1 MCNDKASRVH
11 PYSNTCPYTQLPQT
25 HKVEAFVAFLLHEKW
40 AASHQKDKVNK
51 YLRYAKIGA
60 AALGGGALLAV
71 TGGLAAPAI
80 SVGLA
85 AMGTTAGAMVAR

>member
-1 MCNDKASRVH
+1 MA
-11 PYSNTCPYTQLPQT
+11 Y
-25 HKVEAFVAFLLHEKW
+25 LLHEKW

-51 YLRYAKIGA
+51 ALRYAKIGA
-60 AALGGGALLAV
+60 AALGGGALLAL

-85 AMGTTAGAMVAR
+85 AMGTTAGAMVARYVRVCVGSGVHARVPSIRTNAQSA

>member
-1 MCNDKASRVH
+1 M
-11 PYSNTCPYTQLPQT
+11 
-25 HKVEAFVAFLLHEKW
+25 AFLLHEKW

-51 YLRYAKIGA
+51 ALRYAKIGA
-60 AALGGGALLAV
+60 AALGGGALLAL

>member
-1 MCNDKASRVH
+1 M
-11 PYSNTCPYTQLPQT
+11 Q
-25 HKVEAFVAFLLHEKW
+25 VEAFVAFLLHEKW
-40 AASHQKDKVNK
+40 VASVASHQKDKVNK
-51 YLRYAKIGA
+51 ALRYAKIGA
-60 AALGGGALLAV
+60 AALGGGALLAL